1 MKRTKSRRKTTLWT
15 IAAALCVWSLMS
27 FVLLMDTHPTETRIG
42 CESLAAREM
51 PVYTETQEYSQALK
65 QRFAKLS
72 ALTLSM
78 RRKWQTQDTLPQTDA
93 PLYAFIQEHQ
103 LNQDS
108 TYAGYAWYA
117 RAGSWVYTNLQ
128 EIPEDVA
135 QYFKQTYDFVLYQQD
150 DTYHYQYQGKDM
162 FSSLLPD
169 SGDKLPVDCDSQGVT
184 RFYYDESL
192 QLQYEDAQAV
202 WSDPS
207 IMEGISI
214 YLAPLPETIAAGQ
227 EKLDQTVQLG
237 YLWIIGAVASGFAA
251 VLFTL
256 IVIAKAARKPEE
268 QEAKCSV
275 LDSFSLES
283 ICILLLCI
291 LPAAWVACRAPDI
304 LMKAA
309 LFRQHPLA
317 QCNGA
322 LYVGLIYL
330 LSLGSLASL
339 IRRIGGKQL
348 AATSLIRNKLFSPK
362 QREQRRQK
370 REALHKRLNAPVLTV
385 ETARVTSWL
394 NRHIQRL
401 RQRWSKLS
409 FLQQT
414 AVHSLI
420 ALFAILLLVLY
431 LFPFEDQIMVIF
443 LLTSSLLVMEVYG
456 GIQLHRARQIDELS
470 QRIRTISQ
478 GDFSPVPPAGYSCV
492 EQQHRELDQ
501 IMISAREAAA
511 RQIQAERTK
520 INLVTNVS
528 HDLKTPLTSLISY
541 IDLLSKEKLPP
552 QAMDYVRVL
561 ERKSERLS
569 RMVQD
574 VFDLAK
580 AASGEDVHCIQLDA
594 VMCLRQV
601 LADMADTIRHS
612 GRELRIQNDQDSC
625 IILAEG
631 SKLYRIYQNLLCNAL
646 RYSME
651 NTRIFIHT
659 TGSRTEFCCR
669 IQNTASYEMHFT
681 PEEITERF
689 TRGDAMRSTE
699 GSGLGLAIAKSFAE
713 ACGGSFR
720 VEIDGDQF
728 KTVLT
733 FPCCDTD
740 PAEEA

>member
-1 MKRTKSRRKTTLWT
+1 M
-15 IAAALCVWSLMS
+15 
-27 FVLLMDTHPTETRIG
+27 
-42 CESLAAREM
+42 
-51 PVYTETQEYSQALK
+51 
-65 QRFAKLS
+65 
-72 ALTLSM
+72 
-78 RRKWQTQDTLPQTDA
+78 
-93 PLYAFIQEHQ
+93 
-103 LNQDS
+103 
-108 TYAGYAWYA
+108 
-117 RAGSWVYTNLQ
+117 
-128 EIPEDVA
+128 
-135 QYFKQTYDFVLYQQD
+135 
-150 DTYHYQYQGKDM
+150 
-162 FSSLLPD
+162 
-169 SGDKLPVDCDSQGVT
+169 
-184 RFYYDESL
+184 
-192 QLQYEDAQAV
+192 
-202 WSDPS
+202 
-207 IMEGISI
+207 
-214 YLAPLPETIAAGQ
+214 
-227 EKLDQTVQLG
+227 QLG

-394 NRHIQRL
+394 NRIIPRL

-443 LLTSSLLVMEVYG
+443 MLTSSLLVMAVYG